1 MNPFAF
7 VFLNILLMAEKR
19 KQAENQLDCK
29 YYLISLLILVL
40 VCTAALQL
48 LSSPSKYVDCSKS
61 LAPNLEEDWQARFD
75 NNNVLE
81 LSMLIKKSLIAV

>member
-61 LAPNLEEDWQARFD
+61 LAPNLEEDWQARF

>member
-1 MNPFAF
+1 
-7 VFLNILLMAEKR
+7 MAEKR

-61 LAPNLEEDWQARFD
+61 LARNLEKDWQARFD
-75 NNNVLE
+75 YNDLE
-81 LSMLIKKSLIAV
+81 LSML

>member
-40 VCTAALQL
+40 VCAQPLFSSSAPLQ
-48 LSSPSKYVDCSKS
+48 
-61 LAPNLEEDWQARFD
+61 N
-75 NNNVLE
+75 
-81 LSMLIKKSLIAV
+81 M